1 MIRDI
6 DKIFQERFEPTD
18 QQLILD
24 YSRGFIPFS
33 NISESTKSKYIYIGT
48 ENIPFNERHPK
59 YQALFIQEFL
69 TYKKNLVKCFS

>member
-24 YSRGFIPFS
+24 YSKVFISFL
-33 NISESTKSKYIYIGT
+33 NNSESTNSKYIYIGN
-48 ENIPFNERHPK
+48 ENIPFNERHQEYK
-59 YQALFIQEFL
+59 ALFIQEFL
-69 TYKKNLVKCFS
+69 TYEKNLVKCFS